1 MSASAGA
8 NLQLVE
14 AAGEG
19 RARGRIHGETLRE
32 PIREGVERWRQDL
45 AGELGPRVGE
55 YLTALVGETSF
66 RPAIARWTPDLLAEV
81 EGIAEGAG
89 VDPLTMLAFQLV
101 DEDWWFRRNRRLGI
115 RRPVGEKCSAL
126 AVGGRGQDAPVVAEN
141 LDIPRWSDGLQ
152 VALRV
157 RRPSGDEVVV
167 FSYAGMIGL
176 TGLNRSGVGVCVN
189 SLIQLDTRID
199 GLPVAFVL
207 RGMLDRTSL
216 EEAIRFLCEVDHASG
231 QSYLVGGPDGIAA
244 FECSARGATKL
255 RAGGQG
261 RGLCHTNHPL
271 VCEDTGTFDAVQR
284 LDDPERLR
292 RSRLNSECRLSC
304 LQKTL
309 DSCAAA
315 DRAVDI
321 AQRALRSH
329 DGDYPVCCH
338 NVEDRSWFTAWSVI
352 YELAGTPMAHV
363 TCGPPCRSDYWTV
376 DFDRRAK

>member
-1 MSASAGA
+1 
-8 NLQLVE
+8 
-14 AAGEG
+14 
-19 RARGRIHGETLRE
+19 
-32 PIREGVERWRQDL
+32 
-45 AGELGPRVGE
+45 
-55 YLTALVGETSF
+55 
-66 RPAIARWTPDLLAEV
+66 
-81 EGIAEGAG
+81 
-89 VDPLTMLAFQLV
+89 
-101 DEDWWFRRNRRLGI
+101 
-115 RRPVGEKCSAL
+115 
-126 AVGGRGQDAPVVAEN
+126 
-141 LDIPRWSDGLQ
+141 
-152 VALRV
+152 
-157 RRPSGDEVVV
+157 
-167 FSYAGMIGL
+167 
-176 TGLNRSGVGVCVN
+176 
-189 SLIQLDTRID
+189 
-199 GLPVAFVL
+199 
-207 RGMLDRTSL
+207 
-216 EEAIRFLCEVDHASG
+216 
-231 QSYLVGGPDGIAA
+231 
-244 FECSARGATKL
+244 
-255 RAGGQG
+255 
-261 RGLCHTNHPL
+261 L